1 MPCAINESDQQ
12 VKKCWLAEY
21 KEKLDKDLAKFCAGL
36 QTQFDKAIAR
46 QTTMLQQE
54 HEQANAQRQQ
64 QMEEQLRAQ
73 EEQLCA
79 RFQPQC
85 VYSHIIM

>member
-1 MPCAINESDQQ
+1 
-12 VKKCWLAEY
+12 
-21 KEKLDKDLAKFCAGL
+21 
-36 QTQFDKAIAR
+36 
-46 QTTMLQQE
+46 MLQQE